1 MVYTYNLKELIAFLV
16 TKKRFKSSL
25 DSLYFHL
32 SIIEFRIEEKIYTK
46 AVVETSRDTGGRV
59 FLFSWEILGTG

>member
-16 TKKRFKSSL
+16 TKKHFKSSL

-32 SIIEFRIEEKIYTK
+32 SIIKFRIEEKIYTK
-46 AVVETSRDTGGRV
+46 AVVETSRDAGGRV
-59 FLFSWEILGTG
+59 FLFS